1 METEKLQADAFIEYL
16 QVEKNSSQHTISNYL
31 KDINEFMEFMTDH
44 KISGFETVEY
54 TDARYY
60 LTVLHDKKLA
70 KKTIARK
77 TSCLRSLY
85 KFLMREKAVQSN
97 PFAQVSLPKK
107 EHKLPRFLYELELQ
121 PLFEVCAEETPMG
134 KRDLALLELLYG
146 TGIRVSECCSVTL
159 KDLDTGLGT
168 LLVHGKGRKDR
179 YLPVGGMA
187 LAAVKEYLT
196 IRTSLLKG
204 ADHEYMFVNAK
215 GSPLTARGVRYIL
228 DRIIKKA
235 AKDKSLHPHM
245 LRHSFATHLLNNG
258 ADLRTVQ
265 ELLGHSEIS
274 STQIYTHVT
283 KEQLRKVYQSAH
295 PRA

>member
-1 METEKLQADAFIEYL
+1 METEKIQADAFIEYL

-44 KISGFETVEY
+44 KISGFEMVEY

-85 KFLMREKAVQSN
+85 KFLMREKAVESN

-107 EHKLPRFLYELELQ
+107 EHKLPRFLYEQELQ
-121 PLFEVCAEETPMG
+121 PLFEVCGEETPMG

-159 KDLDTGLGT
+159 KDLDAGLGT

-179 YLPVGGMA
+179 YLPVGGLA
-187 LAAVKEYLT
+187 LAAVKEYLS
-196 IRTSLLKG
+196 IRSSLLKG
-204 ADHEYMFVNAK
+204 AEHEYLFVNAK